1 MKKITLLIG
10 GLVLFQLIDMV
21 IIYLY
26 PGWQFILPTPIM
38 VINSIITNFDLIITN
53 LFPTLFITIISIII
67 SIIIAYLISFIIKQY
82 RAYYLINI
90 CGILQIIPPIL
101 LIPIII
107 NIFGFS
113 LFNTLLINV
122 ILNSFP
128 LIKLISTSFL
138 EDNLCQEQLFTTL
151 NASLINKYR
160 YLYLPR
166 SIKSLYQGLSITI
179 TYSLA
184 NTLMSEYLIGQSGFG
199 LLFKHSIS
207 NFNISLAFGII
218 VIVIIITLIL
228 LSMIKTIYMWSKYA
242 KI

>member
-1 MKKITLLIG
+1 MKKIRLLIY

-26 PGWQFILPTPIM
+26 PGWQFILPTPFM
-38 VINSIITNFDLIITN
+38 VINSIITNFYLIITN
-53 LFPTLFITIISIII
+53 LIPTLFITIISIII

-128 LIKLISTSFL
+128 LIKLISASFL

-151 NASLINKYR
+151 KASLINKYR

-184 NTLMSEYLIGQSGFG
+184 NTLMSEYLIGQSGLG

-207 NFNISLAFGII
+207 NFNISIAFGII
-218 VIVIIITLIL
+218 VIIIAITLIL
-228 LSMIKTIYMWSKYA
+228 LSIIKTIYMWSKYA